1 MAPKQN
7 CFPRARLRLK
17 SMQAKPLSVVGTLAP
32 GPCAALTP
40 QPLKRCL
47 LRARCSWTS
56 AKWWVVVLIREFLCL
71 YGVKSQADLSIHVLW
86 CKLTVCFHCFL
97 AREPENFTHKL
108 TWEGEIGAKNKWWQE
123 WQEFRNSVNALN
135 FELWKLPSFSYSLF
149 SPFLSLSL
157 THSHSLHQS
166 LQKSKDK
173 FFKNMFYKWHTH
185 THQSSFIQWAQEFFH
200 LYVHAR
206 LKADIKNIYRKNLP
220 YHIRPH
226 IYLFLYL
233 ASGSDQFLTLHR
245 KVGGKSNKRKI
256 YFLQACFRYSFPVI
270 TVFYNLL
277 FLWSFIFTPSLT
289 PATSYPISDLK

>member
-7 CFPRARLRLK
+7 CFPRARLGLK

-56 AKWWVVVLIREFLCL
+56 AKWWVVVLIREFLGL

-135 FELWKLPSFSYSLF
+135 FELYENFL
-149 SPFLSLSL
+149 LSLILSSL
-157 THSHSLHQS
+157 LCSRSLS
-166 LQKSKDK
+166 
-173 FFKNMFYKWHTH
+173 HTH
-185 THQSSFIQWAQEFFH
+185 TPCTNLSKSPKINFLKTCFTNGIHTHINPHSFSEPKNSFICMSMPDWKQ
-200 LYVHAR
+200 
-206 LKADIKNIYRKNLP
+206 
-220 YHIRPH
+220 
-226 IYLFLYL
+226 
-233 ASGSDQFLTLHR
+233 T
-245 KVGGKSNKRKI
+245 
-256 YFLQACFRYSFPVI
+256 
-270 TVFYNLL
+270 
-277 FLWSFIFTPSLT
+277 
-289 PATSYPISDLK
+289 